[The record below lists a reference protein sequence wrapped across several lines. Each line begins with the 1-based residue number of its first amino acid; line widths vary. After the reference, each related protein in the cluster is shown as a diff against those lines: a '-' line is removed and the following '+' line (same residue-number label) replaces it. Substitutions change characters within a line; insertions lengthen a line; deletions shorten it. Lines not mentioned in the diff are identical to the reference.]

1 MSTDLFFNLVCGGL
15 IASLF
20 GLALVFAGY
29 KFFRILL
36 PIWGFFFG
44 LWLGAQ
50 SIQVL
55 FNQGFL
61 ATVTGWT
68 VGFILGLI
76 FAALSYPF
84 YMFAVGIISA
94 SLGYFVVVGIWLW
107 LRLPIGFVM
116 WFVAI
121 LVASAFV
128 VLTFLLKLQKWVI
141 VVATSILGAGVMVG
155 IITTLFNPRALFL
168 ENPVQV
174 MLKTSPLLLIL
185 FLLLV
190 IFGII
195 VQARSPRKVEEAVP
209 MTRAQAAVPPTPAAA
224 VPPMQ
229 AAAPSVSAVSPAVA
243 VAGTAAAA
251 TGAVA
256 AGAAAVAAE
265 AKQEMVPPEPTLVQP
280 EAPVASTPVEPVPP
294 FEVAS
299 LDEIDKFKYNLE
311 YIEGIGP
318 VYAGKLRDI
327 GVNNPLDLLEKGAF
341 PKGREEIAAAAGI
354 SPALVLKWVNH
365 VDLFRIKGVGSE
377 YADLLEVAGVDTV
390 VELATRV
397 PENLYNKML
406 AVNEEKKLVRK
417 PPVLSQVQD
426 WVVQAKT
433 LPRKV
438 NY

>member
-1 MSTDLFFNLVCGGL
+1 MTTDLFFNLVCGAL

-29 KFFRILL
+29 KFFRVLL

-44 LWLGAQ
+44 LWFGAQ
-50 SIQVL
+50 SVQII
-55 FNQGFL
+55 FDQGFL
-61 ATVTGWT
+61 ATVTGWV
-68 VGFILGLI
+68 VGIIIGLI

-84 YMFAVGIISA
+84 YMFAVALISA
-94 SLGYFVVVGIWLW
+94 SLGYFVVIGIWLW
-107 LRLPIGFVM
+107 LRLPFGFVM
-116 WFVAI
+116 WLVGILVSVVFVA
-121 LVASAFV
+121 
-128 VLTFLLKLQKWVI
+128 LTFYLKLQKWVI
-141 VVATSILGAGVMVG
+141 VAATAILGAGIMVG
-155 IITTLFNPRALFL
+155 VITALFNPLARLL

-190 IFGII
+190 LFGII
-195 VQARSPRKVEEAVP
+195 VQARSPRKVEAAMPVASVP
-209 MTRAQAAVPPTPAAA
+209 ATPA
-224 VPPMQ
+224 PS
-229 AAAPSVSAVSPAVA
+229 APVSAVPATPAVTAAPAATA
-243 VAGTAAAA
+243 VAAV
-251 TGAVA
+251 GAVA
-256 AGAAAVAAE
+256 AVTAASETKQEVTPAE
-265 AKQEMVPPEPTLVQP
+265 AVPAQMETPAMA
-280 EAPVASTPVEPVPP
+280 APAASIPP
-294 FEVAS
+294 LEVAS
-299 LDEIDKFKYNLE
+299 PDEIDKFKYNLE

-318 VYAGKLRDI
+318 VYAGKLRTI

-341 PKGREEIAAAAGI
+341 PKGREEIAVAAGI

-397 PENLYNKML
+397 PENLYNRML
-406 AVNEEKKLVRK
+406 VVNEEKKLVRK

-426 WVVQAKT
+426 WVTQAKT
-433 LPRKV
+433 LPRKI